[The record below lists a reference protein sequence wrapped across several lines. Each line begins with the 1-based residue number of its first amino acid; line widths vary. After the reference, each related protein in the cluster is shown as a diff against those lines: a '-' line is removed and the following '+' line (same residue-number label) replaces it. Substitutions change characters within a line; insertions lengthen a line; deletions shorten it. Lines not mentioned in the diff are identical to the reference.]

1 MKCFTDLFETP
12 IDQTNIYLC
21 TCSEEKKQVETT
33 VIFLCSSSGTSI
45 VPFQKKRL
53 THMSGWMA
61 LIPNAK
67 HINWYFK
74 GVDHITNITYTS
86 TFYGF
91 KVNKELHNP
100 SSVNCDCIFLER
112 APHTHP
118 YTVCEAQND
127 LASVLTQRRPAHFS

>member
-1 MKCFTDLFETP
+1 MFVLYSAT
-12 IDQTNIYLC
+12 
-21 TCSEEKKQVETT
+21 
-33 VIFLCSSSGTSI
+33 GTSI

-74 GVDHITNITYTS
+74 DVDHITNISYTS

-91 KVNKELHNP
+91 KVNKEL
-100 SSVNCDCIFLER
+100 
-112 APHTHP
+112 
-118 YTVCEAQND
+118 
-127 LASVLTQRRPAHFS
+127 

>member
-1 MKCFTDLFETP
+1 MFVLH
-12 IDQTNIYLC
+12 
-21 TCSEEKKQVETT
+21 SAV
-33 VIFLCSSSGTSI
+33 GTSI

-74 GVDHITNITYTS
+74 DVGHITNISYTS

-91 KVNKELHNP
+91 KVKSYKIHLLIIMIAYNTNAAWKVVASHADLHTLHDP
-100 SSVNCDCIFLER
+100 
-112 APHTHP
+112 P
-118 YTVCEAQND
+118 
-127 LASVLTQRRPAHFS
+127 